1 MGRGVEGRATVQ
13 VRLDIQAKRV
23 AAVSGGGWGPSELRN
38 QPVGQGTISVARRR
52 KVVEGR
58 PTQ

>member
-1 MGRGVEGRATVQ
+1 MEGRATVQ

-23 AAVSGGGWGPSELRN
+23 AAVSGGRWGSSELRN

-52 KVVEGR
+52 KVVESR